1 MVLFALYIKDNF
13 DVKSDNCGLSVTILD
28 DELEKSKHDP

>member
-13 DVKSDNCGLSVTILD
+13 DVKSNNHGLSITVLD
-28 DELEKSKHDP
+28 NELEKSKHDP